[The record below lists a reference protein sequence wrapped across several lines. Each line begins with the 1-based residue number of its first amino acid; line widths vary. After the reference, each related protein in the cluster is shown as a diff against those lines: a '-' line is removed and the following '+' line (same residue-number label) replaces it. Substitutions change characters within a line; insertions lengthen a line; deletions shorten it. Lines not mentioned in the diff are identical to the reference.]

1 MRNISKILLYTSIFF
16 ILIACSESDDQ
27 QTGIS
32 EAEILLGSSSALG
45 GHASF
50 LGTQYQKGSMAWFN
64 ELNAA
69 GGVHGR
75 KIRLISY
82 DDKYDPPLTVENTKR
97 LIDDDEV
104 FALFNYVGTPTSVK
118 IIDIVNEANIPAFGF
133 FTGAEALRTP
143 FRPNM
148 FHVRASYYEEAEGAI
163 KYFVDDLG
171 FKDIAVFYQDDA
183 FGLAVLEG
191 VNQAL
196 NRRDI
201 QIADTATYIRG
212 ETEVKGAVKRLAN
225 SKAQAVIMVGTY
237 KPLAKFVK
245 LSHFQRYFPYFH
257 TVSFV
262 GSKAYGLELKGR
274 GVQSSELDKI
284 IVTQVVP
291 SPHAN
296 EEAIVSEYREL
307 IKKYFPD
314 EKPNYVSLEGYI
326 NAKILTA
333 ALKIAGKELTRTK
346 LIEAIQGINNLD
358 IGIGKNLVYGPQDHQ
373 GLNGI
378 YYSKLGNDGNFHVF
392 NP

>member
-1 MRNISKILLYTSIFF
+1 MREISKFLLYASIFF
-16 ILIACSESDDQ
+16 SLAGCNNSDEQ

-32 EAEILLGSSSALG
+32 EDEILLGSSTALG

-50 LGTQYQKGSMAWFN
+50 LGTQYEKGSLAWFN
-64 ELNAA
+64 EINAA
-69 GGVHGR
+69 GGIHGR

-82 DDKYDPPLTVENTKR
+82 NDRYDPPLTVENTNR
-97 LIDDDEV
+97 LINNDEV

-148 FHVRASYYEEAEGAI
+148 FHVRASYYQEAEGAI

-171 FKDIAVFYQDDA
+171 LKDIAVFYQDDA

-191 VNQAL
+191 VNRAL
-196 NRRDI
+196 KRRNM

-212 ETEVKGAVKRLAN
+212 ETKIKGAVKHLAKSN
-225 SKAQAVIMVGTY
+225 AQAVIMVGTY
-237 KPLAKFVK
+237 NPLAKFVK
-245 LSHFQRYFPYFH
+245 LSHSQRFFPYFH

-262 GSKAYGLELKGR
+262 GSKAYGLHLKVR
-274 GVQSSELDKI
+274 GIQSSQIDKI

-296 EEAIVSEYREL
+296 EEVIVSEYREL
-307 IKKYFPD
+307 LKKLLF
-314 EKPNYVSLEGYI
+314 I
-326 NAKILTA
+326 
-333 ALKIAGKELTRTK
+333 
-346 LIEAIQGINNLD
+346 
-358 IGIGKNLVYGPQDHQ
+358 
-373 GLNGI
+373 
-378 YYSKLGNDGNFHVF
+378 
-392 NP
+392 